1 MALRVK
7 RSEASVLI
15 DWELPIADDSME
27 KTLSEGDKIW
37 PNLPKRSKNRS
48 KKYNL
53 TEFNGRPLSS
63 SLARANMPESI
74 PYNKSYSMPFVD
86 RLVPTKAKLQ
96 DQCRYKD

>member
-15 DWELPIADDSME
+15 DWELPIAADSME

-37 PNLPKRSKNRS
+37 PNPPKRSKNRS

-63 SLARANMPESI
+63 SMARANMPESI